1 MKKQLFIALLAV
13 STMWG
18 CKPEEEIIVV
28 KGVSVS
34 PASLSIKPGET
45 STLVATVL
53 PTNVVNKNVTWA
65 SSDTTIAKVN
75 NSGVVSAV
83 KPGSATIKVTTQEK
97 GEVATSSI
105 TVSANDPITAKGE
118 VSGVWKKYSTVN
130 VTGHI
135 TVPAGATLTIEEGV
149 EIIMA
154 TGGVD
159 ANKTKIE
166 FIVHGKL
173 YAVGTKSAPVL
184 FTIPAAERTAAN
196 TFGRAWGG
204 IIGSTTCSEILLD
217 NVIVEYTGATTTSAS
232 PSSVLGLF
240 KAAGGENMV
249 AFNTNN
255 PTGKYVITN
264 STFRNNGED
273 AIYVQGG
280 SCIFMNNLFHA
291 VGESGGEAINVKA
304 GTKVDAAGNIMF
316 SPNTNAFKLS
326 NSGASAS
333 RPQAQIYAYNNTIIN
348 SGWRRDPNKPK
359 GGSVWLEAGVL
370 AYVYNNLV
378 VNSMFGNKAP
388 SFGVNATIGPDV
400 NSKME
405 YNFFASGT
413 QKSTIPQHVTNG
425 TITAFDGFK
434 PGVVDLVRNTTDIY
448 AGSAGDATKDPKFV
462 NFPLNDTPV
471 ASFTYNPS
479 WDFRLQASSPALN
492 GAKTNF
498 TPFFSTTGLTLNGK
512 EYKSPAPAAYFGAK
526 GIN

>member
-1 MKKQLFIALLAV
+1 
-13 STMWG
+13 
-18 CKPEEEIIVV
+18 
-28 KGVSVS
+28 
-34 PASLSIKPGET
+34 
-45 STLVATVL
+45 
-53 PTNVVNKNVTWA
+53 
-65 SSDTTIAKVN
+65 
-75 NSGVVSAV
+75 
-83 KPGSATIKVTTQEK
+83 
-97 GEVATSSI
+97 
-105 TVSANDPITAKGE
+105 
-118 VSGVWKKYSTVN
+118 
-130 VTGHI
+130 
-135 TVPAGATLTIEEGV
+135 
-149 EIIMA
+149 
-154 TGGVD
+154 
-159 ANKTKIE
+159 
-166 FIVHGKL
+166 
-173 YAVGTKSAPVL
+173 
-184 FTIPAAERTAAN
+184 
-196 TFGRAWGG
+196 
-204 IIGSTTCSEILLD
+204 
-217 NVIVEYTGATTTSAS
+217 
-232 PSSVLGLF
+232 
-240 KAAGGENMV
+240 MV

-388 SFGVNATIGPDV
+388 SFGVNATTGPDV

-434 PGVVDLVRNTTDIY
+434 AGVVDLVRNANDIY

-471 ASFTYNPS
+471 ASFTYNTS
-479 WDFRLQASSPALN
+479 WDFRLQSSSPALT

-512 EYKSPAPAAYFGAK
+512 EYKSPAPATYFGAK